1 MLGMALGIETGASTL
16 NLSSLTTGGYM
27 TILIASIVFT
37 SIMCAIIDPYSEY
50 ITWKENSNV

>member
-1 MLGMALGIETGASTL
+1 
-16 NLSSLTTGGYM
+16 M

-50 ITWKENSNV
+50 LNWKESKS

>member
-1 MLGMALGIETGASTL
+1 
-16 NLSSLTTGGYM
+16 M

-50 ITWKENSNV
+50 LNFKENRS